1 MPDQNCLCDFRGN
14 MRVPVVARLG
24 NVACSS
30 PLRSG
35 LVMLF
40 VLLSLNLL
48 NSGDLSSGA
57 RGAPWVRKFGNP
69 LIRTILVLTSA
80 YLRPSVRT
88 DSGGGCRESQDS
100 LTGGGGMPFFL
111 VAEVNNMAACSSY
124 ASFSIR

>member
-30 PLRSG
+30 SLRSG

-88 DSGGGCRESQDS
+88 DSGEGVGSPK
-100 LTGGGGMPFFL
+100 T
-111 VAEVNNMAACSSY
+111 A
-124 ASFSIR
+124 